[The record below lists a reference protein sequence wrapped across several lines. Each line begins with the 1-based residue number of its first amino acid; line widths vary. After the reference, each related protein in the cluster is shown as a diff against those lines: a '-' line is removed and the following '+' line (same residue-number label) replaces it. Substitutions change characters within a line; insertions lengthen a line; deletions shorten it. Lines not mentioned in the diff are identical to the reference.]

1 MKGLIMSAVLGASLL
16 AAADGQAAAGN
27 NPFGLVYENAIKENV
42 PGKVNIHPLTYKLH
56 GLEIAAN
63 VYTQANYDKAKK
75 YPAIV
80 VAHPNGGTKEQVA
93 GLFAQRMVENG
104 YITIAADAALS
115 DNIPAKQLET
125 AQAYFYRIKTQR
137 PTKTPSR
144 AVTADMLNIP
154 NRVGKKIFLNSEEM
168 FSVPKSITSPF
179 MFVYRCLRTILKK
192 GQKNTG
198 QNNWFYPVILS
209 SFYALR

>member
-16 AAADGQAAAGN
+16 AAADGQAAAV
-27 NPFGLVYENAIKENV
+27 PYPLVADSR
-42 PGKVNIHPLTYKLH
+42 PS
-56 GLEIAAN
+56 EI
-63 VYTQANYDKAKK
+63 
-75 YPAIV
+75 
-80 VAHPNGGTKEQVA
+80 
-93 GLFAQRMVENG
+93 R
-104 YITIAADAALS
+104 
-115 DNIPAKQLET
+115 
-125 AQAYFYRIKTQR
+125 
-137 PTKTPSR
+137 R
-144 AVTADMLNIP
+144 AVEGSLRRLRCDHIDLYYQHRPDPKVPAEDVAADMLNIP

>member
-1 MKGLIMSAVLGASLL
+1 MFIR
-16 AAADGQAAAGN
+16 
-27 NPFGLVYENAIKENV
+27 
-42 PGKVNIHPLTYKLH
+42 
-56 GLEIAAN
+56 
-63 VYTQANYDKAKK
+63 YTPANYDKAKK

-125 AQAYFYRIKTQR
+125 AQAYFYRIKTQC

-154 NRVGKKIFLNSEEM
+154 NRVGKRF
-168 FSVPKSITSPF
+168 F
-179 MFVYRCLRTILKK
+179 
-192 GQKNTG
+192 
-198 QNNWFYPVILS
+198 
-209 SFYALR
+209 